1 MNTAAAVFIC
11 IPAVVYAVFIRNQT
25 IKKIKF
31 FESFYKFTYL
41 FGVYSSVSGREI
53 TDVVLDIIKN
63 ENSSVL
69 KFAENA
75 CKKIENG
82 TNLARAWNEAV
93 EHECRILN
101 HGEKAL
107 VCRFI
112 SAVSAGDIF
121 TQEKTMKIYLEELE
135 IKLKNLAE
143 YEKKDMKAKCAAV
156 IFIGCTAALVVI

>member
-11 IPAVVYAVFIRNQT
+11 IPAVFYAVFMRYQT
-25 IKKIKF
+25 MKKIKF

-41 FGVYSSVSGREI
+41 FGVYSSASGREI
-53 TDVVLDIIKN
+53 TEVVFDILKN

-75 CKKIENG
+75 CKKAENG
-82 TNLARAWNEAV
+82 TNLARSWNESV

-101 HGEKAL
+101 SGEKAL
-107 VCRFI
+107 VRRFI
-112 SAVSAGDIF
+112 SAVSAGDIY
-121 TQEKTMKIYLEELE
+121 TQEKTMKIYLEEIE

-143 YEKKDMKAKCAAV
+143 YEKKDMRAKCAAV